1 MQQILSSAKLLVE
14 VVREWRNV
22 VKATENCSQHS
33 RSTVGHRSS
42 SVRAY
47 KRTSDEQQQQL
58 SKIVHRDRGNSFGK
72 KKVKKDEN
80 EGGVKNT
87 EIEIEAGNIKISV
100 KKC

>member
-1 MQQILSSAKLLVE
+1 MQQLFSSAKLLVE
-14 VVREWRNV
+14 VVRERRNV

-47 KRTSDEQQQQL
+47 KRTSDAQQQQL
-58 SKIVHRDRGNSFGK
+58 SKILHGDRGNSFGE

-80 EGGVKNT
+80 EEGGRIRKLKLKQDT
-87 EIEIEAGNIKISV
+87 
-100 KKC
+100 